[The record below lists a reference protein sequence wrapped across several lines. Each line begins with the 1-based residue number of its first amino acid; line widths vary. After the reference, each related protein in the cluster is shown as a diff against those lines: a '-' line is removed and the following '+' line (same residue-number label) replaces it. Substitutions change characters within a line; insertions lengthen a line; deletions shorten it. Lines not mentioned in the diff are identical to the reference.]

1 LPHLHHAAAALAQ
14 IAKADTSCCRT
25 HANWLDWP
33 DMAPKGQHQPM
44 TALRKYERLE
54 SSGLWREAPE
64 ARLREVI
71 VALRATTLILAD
83 PKTEV
88 PLTQWSLPALYR
100 LNPNQMPALFAP
112 SEDEGES
119 LEIDDAD
126 MAAALETVRYTL
138 ERRRAKPGRL
148 RGSLYA
154 GTALVCLGLA
164 VFWLPGALVDYTAN
178 MLPLPT
184 LGQLALQDLSRLTGS
199 ACADPA
205 GQTAA
210 SALAKRIDPNDPPQ
224 IKVLRDTLI
233 RPTAL
238 PGGIVLLP
246 AKLMDQSDGPEAVA
260 GYVLTEKRYAF
271 GRDPTK
277 SLLRYAGLWA
287 TLRLLTSGAMAPN
300 SIAGYGETLLTAAE
314 DLPED
319 AELISSFKT
328 AGISTTPYALARD
341 PSGQQTA
348 ALIQGDPL
356 PRGSNPVVL
365 DDGSWLSLQAICQ

>member
-1 LPHLHHAAAALAQ
+1 
-14 IAKADTSCCRT
+14 
-25 HANWLDWP
+25 
-33 DMAPKGQHQPM
+33 MAPKGQHQPM

-83 PKTEV
+83 PKTEA
-88 PLTQWSLPALYR
+88 PLTQWSLPALHR

-112 SEDEGES
+112 AEEEGET

-126 MAAALETVRYTL
+126 MVGALETVRSTL

-148 RGSLYA
+148 RGSLVA
-154 GTALVCLGLA
+154 GTSAVLLGLA

-184 LGQLALQDLSRLTGS
+184 RTQLGQLALQDLTRLTGS
-199 ACADPA
+199 ACAAPA
-205 GQTAA
+205 GQEAA
-210 SALAKRIDPNDPPQ
+210 TNLARRIDTNDPPQ
-224 IKVLRDTLI
+224 IKVLREALT
-233 RPTAL
+233 RPVAL

-246 AKLMDQSDGPEAVA
+246 AKLLDQSDGPEAVA
-260 GYVLTEKRYAF
+260 GYILTEKRYAF

-287 TLRLLTSGAMAPN
+287 TLRLLTSGAMAPQ
-300 SIAGYGETLLTAAE
+300 SLAGYGETLLAAQE
-314 DLPED
+314 DLPEAAD
-319 AELISSFKT
+319 LIASFKT
-328 AGISTTPYALARD
+328 AGISSTPYALARD
-341 PSGQQTA
+341 PAGQQTL
-348 ALIQGDPL
+348 ALVQGDPM
-356 PRGSNPVVL
+356 PRGSDPVVL
-365 DDGSWLSLQAICQ
+365 DDGSWLGLQAICQ

>member
-1 LPHLHHAAAALAQ
+1 
-14 IAKADTSCCRT
+14 
-25 HANWLDWP
+25 
-33 DMAPKGQHQPM
+33 M

-88 PLTQWSLPALYR
+88 PLTQWSLPALTR

-112 SEDEGES
+112 AEDDSET

-126 MAAALETVRYTL
+126 MVGALETVRATL

-148 RGSLYA
+148 RGSLLA
-154 GTALVCLGLA
+154 GGAVVLLGLA

-184 LGQLALQDLSRLTGS
+184 RSQLGQLALQDLSRLTGS
-199 ACADPA
+199 ACAAPA
-205 GQTAA
+205 GQTAV

-224 IKVLRDTLI
+224 IKVLREALTH
-233 RPTAL
+233 PTAL

-246 AKLMDQSDGPEAVA
+246 AKLLDQSDGPEAVA

-277 SLLRYAGLWA
+277 SLLQYAGLWA
-287 TLRLLTSGAMAPN
+287 TLRLLTSGVMAPQ
-300 SIAGYGETLLTAAE
+300 SLAGYGETLLAAE
-314 DLPED
+314 EALPD
-319 AELISSFKT
+319 DGELISSFKT
-328 AGISTTPYALARD
+328 AGISATPYALARD
-341 PSGQQTA
+341 PSGQQTR
-348 ALIQGDPL
+348 ALVQGDPM
-356 PRGSNPVVL
+356 PRGSDPEVL